1 MDAATWFYMCPSA
14 TAVEA
19 VSQDLKRYRKRE
31 YPQGLQPE
39 LGWGCRWGNAKVIP
53 QFPIALM
60 TELETRVGRPH
71 CYIMEQP
78 HGGSVVNVKSYTLYN
93 SYNSVWQDPTCNCVT
108 MHVSIWTISGYL
120 YMLLSMI
127 SVTLHE
133 LHALMCRRHHERVS
147 RQLSCSDQQFND
159 LEASF

>member
-1 MDAATWFYMCPSA
+1 MCVMCTISDCRCPHISHATGLHDNSEEDKVDAATWFYMCPSA

-19 VSQDLKRYRKRE
+19 VSQDLKRSRKKE

-78 HGGSVVNVKSYTLYN
+78 HGGSLVNVKSYTLYN

-108 MHVSIWTISGYL
+108 MHVSI
-120 YMLLSMI
+120 
-127 SVTLHE
+127 
-133 LHALMCRRHHERVS
+133 
-147 RQLSCSDQQFND
+147 
-159 LEASF
+159 